1 MAVFTFFYGAQAYEF
16 ERPEIIAK
24 PGAKVDIV
32 AKIYTLTIKG
42 VSGMTFT
49 VKQNDTVPAL
59 EAQLLDSEGNPIN
72 LDMCGVRFHMRD
84 GYGRKEIIR
93 PAIITSAAQG
103 LIKVNWQAG
112 ETDTVGVYRCEF
124 QITFTDNT
132 ILTVPNDGYFLI
144 NIVQELG

>member
-1 MAVFTFFYGAQAYEF
+1 
-16 ERPEIIAK
+16 
-24 PGAKVDIV
+24 
-32 AKIYTLTIKG
+32 
-42 VSGMTFT
+42 MTFT
-49 VKQNDTVPAL
+49 IKQNDTLPAL
-59 EAQLLDSEGNPIN
+59 EAQLLDAENNPIN